1 MTTIN
6 RLTQKQVWEISKNI
20 EANIE
25 LYTNSEYKIIANAM
39 ADIFGYDVTVA
50 NIQRI
55 KEVTGLQ
62 IGRQREKPVSSV
74 EKDIQYIASL
84 LLNTEKWKN
93 DEVLRSI
100 FNKNKEQ

>member
-1 MTTIN
+1 MTTLN

-25 LYTNSEYKIIANAM
+25 LYTDLEYKIIANAM

>member
-1 MTTIN
+1 MTTLN

-25 LYTNSEYKIIANAM
+25 LYTNSEYKIIANTM
-39 ADIFGYDVTVA
+39 TDIFGYDVTVA

>member
-1 MTTIN
+1 MTTLN
-6 RLTQKQVWEISKNI
+6 RLTQKQIWEISKKI
-20 EANIE
+20 EADIE
-25 LYTNSEYKIIANAM
+25 LYRDVEYKSIAESM
-39 ADIFGYDVTVA
+39 ELIFNYEITIS
-50 NIQRI
+50 NIKHI